1 MTAPAGAD
9 MESARPAVE
18 RLGSA
23 RDAASLVAA
32 WTAIES
38 ALQNASSN
46 RTLVGQALVRDL
58 RQRNVLTLDQ
68 GHALIELLAA
78 HDRAVVPGYVVT
90 DADVAAARDALNQL
104 AAAPPPVTPL
114 PLNTAPPPA
123 ATVPS
128 SHAATVPG
136 TAHGSG
142 VGKTVAFVVLLAV
155 IAGGAAY
162 GVVAWRKQSAGRAA
176 PASYSADDLVARGV
190 AAYQAGHVDSAR
202 VFFNHAAEHDTADAV
217 PHIYLGRIAR
227 EAGDLGTARAELVRA
242 VQLAPNNEIAQR
254 EMGAALLAAGQYEL
268 ASKFYVRAIALDST
282 DRSAL
287 GFYGCTLKRLGQA
300 QQATQYLTRAG
311 QGPWTACQ

>member
-1 MTAPAGAD
+1 VID
-9 MESARPAVE
+9 SARPAVE
-18 RLGSA
+18 RLASA

-38 ALQNASSN
+38 ALQDSASN

-78 HDRAVVPGYVVT
+78 HDRAVVPGYAVT

-104 AAAPPPVTPL
+104 VAAPPPVTPL
-114 PLNTAPPPA
+114 PLSTAPPAA
-123 ATVPS
+123 ATAPVAHTPAS
-128 SHAATVPG
+128 ST
-136 TAHGSG
+136 GS
-142 VGKTVAFVVLLAV
+142 VGRVLGFVVLLAV

-162 GVVAWRKQSAGRAA
+162 GVVTWRKQSAGRAA
-176 PASYSADDLVARGV
+176 PASYSAGDLVARGV

-282 DRSAL
+282 DRAAL

>member
-1 MTAPAGAD
+1 VID
-9 MESARPAVE
+9 SARPAVE
-18 RLGSA
+18 RLASA

-38 ALQNASSN
+38 ALQDSASN

-78 HDRAVVPGYVVT
+78 HDRAVVPGYAVT
-90 DADVAAARDALNQL
+90 DADVAAASDALNQL

-114 PLNTAPPPA
+114 PLNTAPPAA
-123 ATVPS
+123 ATVTATPS
-128 SHAATVPG
+128 TGP
-136 TAHGSG
+136 G
-142 VGKTVAFVVLLAV
+142 VGRVLGFVVLLAIV
-155 IAGGAAY
+155 AGGAAY
-162 GVVAWRKQSAGRAA
+162 GVVALRKRSSPG
-176 PASYSADDLVARGV
+176 PGPNLVDRGI
-190 AAYQAGHVDSAR
+190 ATYQAGHIDSAR
-202 VFFNHAAEHDTADAV
+202 VFFNHAAQHDTADAV

-268 ASKFYVRAIALDST
+268 ASKFYVRAIALDPT

>member
-1 MTAPAGAD
+1 
-9 MESARPAVE
+9 VE
-18 RLGSA
+18 RLASA

-38 ALQNASSN
+38 ALQDSASN

-68 GHALIELLAA
+68 GHAIIELLAA
-78 HDRAVVPGYVVT
+78 HDRAVVPGYAVT
-90 DADVAAARDALNQL
+90 DADIAAARDALNQL
-104 AAAPPPVTPL
+104 AAAPPPVTPI
-114 PLNTAPPPA
+114 PAGAVNTAPPPA
-123 ATVPS
+123 AP
-128 SHAATVPG
+128 APA
-136 TAHGSG
+136 SG
-142 VGKTVAFVVLLAV
+142 VGKTIGFVVLLAV

-162 GVVAWRKQSAGRAA
+162 GVVALRKRSPG
-176 PASYSADDLVARGV
+176 PGPNLVDRGI
-190 AAYQAGHVDSAR
+190 ATYQAGHVDSAR

-282 DRSAL
+282 DRAAL

>member
-1 MTAPAGAD
+1 VID
-9 MESARPAVE
+9 SARPAVE
-18 RLGSA
+18 RLASA

-38 ALQNASSN
+38 ALQDSASN

-78 HDRAVVPGYVVT
+78 HDRAVVPGYAVT

-104 AAAPPPVTPL
+104 VAAPPPVTPL
-114 PLNTAPPPA
+114 PLSTAPPPA
-123 ATVPS
+123 VTAP
-128 SHAATVPG
+128 AAAP
-136 TAHGSG
+136 ASG
-142 VGKTVAFVVLLAV
+142 VGKTIGFVVLLAV

-162 GVVAWRKQSAGRAA
+162 GVVALRKRSPG
-176 PASYSADDLVARGV
+176 PGPNLVDRGI
-190 AAYQAGHVDSAR
+190 ATYQAGHVDSAR

-282 DRSAL
+282 DRAAL
-287 GFYGCTLKRLGQA
+287 GFYGCTLKRMGQA

>member
-1 MTAPAGAD
+1 MID
-9 MESARPAVE
+9 SARPAVE
-18 RLGSA
+18 RLASA

-38 ALQNASSN
+38 ALQDSASN

-78 HDRAVVPGYVVT
+78 HDRAVVPGYAVT

-104 AAAPPPVTPL
+104 VAAPPPVTPL
-114 PLNTAPPPA
+114 PLSTAPPAA
-123 ATVPS
+123 ATAPVAHTPAS
-128 SHAATVPG
+128 ST
-136 TAHGSG
+136 GS
-142 VGKTVAFVVLLAV
+142 VGRVLGFVVLLAV

-162 GVVAWRKQSAGRAA
+162 GVVTWRKQSAGRAA
-176 PASYSADDLVARGV
+176 PASYSAGDLVARGV

-282 DRSAL
+282 DRAAL

>member
-1 MTAPAGAD
+1 
-9 MESARPAVE
+9 VE
-18 RLGSA
+18 RLASA

-38 ALQNASSN
+38 ALQDSASN

-78 HDRAVVPGYVVT
+78 HDRAVVPGYAVT

-104 AAAPPPVTPL
+104 VAAPPPVTPL
-114 PLNTAPPPA
+114 PLGTAPPAA
-123 ATVPS
+123 ATVPVAHTPAS
-128 SHAATVPG
+128 ST
-136 TAHGSG
+136 GS
-142 VGKTVAFVVLLAV
+142 VGRVLGFVVLLAV

-162 GVVAWRKQSAGRAA
+162 GVVTWRRQSAGRAA
-176 PASYSADDLVARGV
+176 PASYSADNLVARGV

-282 DRSAL
+282 DRAAL

>member
-1 MTAPAGAD
+1 VTAPAGAD
-9 MESARPAVE
+9 IESARPAVE
-18 RLGSA
+18 RLASA
-23 RDAASLVAA
+23 RDAVSLVAA

-78 HDRAVVPGYVVT
+78 HDRAVVPGYAVT
-90 DADVAAARDALNQL
+90 DADVAAAREALSQL

-114 PLNTAPPPA
+114 PLNTAPPAA
-123 ATVPS
+123 ATVPVAHTAAAS
-128 SHAATVPG
+128 SGP
-136 TAHGSG
+136 G
-142 VGKTVAFVVLLAV
+142 VGRVLGFVVLLAV

-162 GVVAWRKQSAGRAA
+162 GVIAWRKQSAGRAA
-176 PASYSADDLVARGV
+176 AASYSADDLVARGV

-268 ASKFYVRAIALDST
+268 ASKFYIRAIALDST

>member
-1 MTAPAGAD
+1 MTAPVGAD
-9 MESARPAVE
+9 IESARPAVE
-18 RLGSA
+18 RLASA

-46 RTLVGQALVRDL
+46 RTFVGQALVRDL

-78 HDRAVVPGYVVT
+78 HDRAVVPGYAVT
-90 DADVAAARDALNQL
+90 DADVAAAGDALNQL

-114 PLNTAPPPA
+114 PLNTAPPAA
-123 ATVPS
+123 ATVPVAHTPAAS
-128 SHAATVPG
+128 SGP
-136 TAHGSG
+136 G
-142 VGKTVAFVVLLAV
+142 VGRVLGFVVLFAV

-162 GVVAWRKQSAGRAA
+162 GVVTWRKQSAGRAA

-190 AAYQAGHVDSAR
+190 AAYQAGHTDSAR